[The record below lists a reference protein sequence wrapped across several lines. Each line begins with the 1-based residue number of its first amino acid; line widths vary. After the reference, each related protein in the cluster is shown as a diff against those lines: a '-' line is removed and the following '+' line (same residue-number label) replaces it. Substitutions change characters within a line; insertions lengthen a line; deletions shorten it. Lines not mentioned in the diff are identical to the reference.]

1 MSDQARRGKEYAL
14 KNPYIG
20 LKPPYT
26 SPGDR
31 ARFGALVKANDHFG
45 YTPMAI
51 GRIGAWARPHC
62 WVRTHVLMEDVLAC
76 LTHYVEE
83 CGGEGVELEQARA
96 WIAQNEDL
104 HKKTNAASEAHI
116 PCSSF
121 FGPGGAEKGLV
132 MQRDGWTIE
141 AFELERCCS
150 E

>member
-1 MSDQARRGKEYAL
+1 MWAERTARKAPGAGPGVGDGAGSARWGWDRGW
-14 KNPYIG
+14 G
-20 LKPPYT
+20 WD
-26 SPGDR
+26 GCR
-31 ARFGALVKANDHFG
+31 
-45 YTPMAI
+45 
-51 GRIGAWARPHC
+51 
-62 WVRTHVLMEDVLAC
+62 
-76 LTHYVEE
+76 
-83 CGGEGVELEQARA
+83 GEGVELEQARA